1 MMLLHTVCHIL
12 VDILENM
19 IMERM
24 DIKVWIIN
32 EKIEVITLDTCLSI
46 YKIKKIFETCS
57 IIRIDIVHS

>member
-1 MMLLHTVCHIL
+1 MLLYIVCYIL

-32 EKIEVITLDTCLSI
+32 EKIEVIILDICLFI
-46 YKIKKIFETCS
+46 YKIKKIFEICS
-57 IIRIDIVHS
+57 IIRIDIIYL